1 MMVGHTACSLKRSS
15 AASSRADDCIAPP
28 RVAPMPLAID
38 RARGKASP
46 VTSRSTEIK
55 QGLVLVGHEQEYNV
69 TPGCSFSDGDDAK
82 SVRAGRIFVGIVA
95 IADDD
100 LANAAVTQVF
110 SLRCSLVAV
119 ADEGKAFVLYNR
131 EVGVAIIVDRYT
143 HWDISWRN
151 GSATSSASRWTI
163 LSG

>member
-1 MMVGHTACSLKRSS
+1 MELHDQAS
-15 AASSRADDCIAPP
+15 ADLITLFSEVPYVVARGDNQGRSRAH
-28 RVAPMPLAID
+28 V
-38 RARGKASP
+38 RGDML
-46 VTSRSTEIK
+46 TEK
-55 QGLVLVGHEQEYNV
+55 LGLVLVGHEQEYNV
-69 TPGCSFSDGDDAK
+69 TPGCSFSDGEDAK
-82 SVRAGRIFVGIVA
+82 SVRAGRIFVGIIAV
-95 IADDD
+95 ADDD

>member
-1 MMVGHTACSLKRSS
+1 MLPGNWEQVERYVVAGGDNQGR
-15 AASSRADDCIAPP
+15 SRAH
-28 RVAPMPLAID
+28 V
-38 RARGKASP
+38 RGDMLPEKL
-46 VTSRSTEIK
+46 
-55 QGLVLVGHEQEYNV
+55 GLVLVGHEQEYNV

-151 GSATSSASRWTI
+151 GSATSPASRCTI